1 MFYLQLI
8 FYFIFIHFFCFSSLQ
23 MQCHS
28 YPCYLNL
35 NAAYL
40 PYIIIRKFLQFL
52 LFLCAHRMHIY
63 SYLLFLLTSL
73 FIFLC
78 IIFIIFFYFLF
89 SPFQLSHLLLSIFI
103 CSQTTFKHFLLIF
116 PFQFSCI
123 FSICSYV

>member
-8 FYFIFIHFFCFSSLQ
+8 FYFIFIHFSCFLSLH

-63 SYLLFLLTSL
+63 SYLLFLFTSL

-78 IIFIIFFYFLF
+78 IFIISFFF
-89 SPFQLSHLLLSIFI
+89 LLSNYLIYFFP
-103 CSQTTFKHFLLIF
+103 SLFALKLHFLLIF